1 MGAAKVFD
9 SVGMDASRTSSW
21 LNLEKMEDGEAVF
34 TWAGTAPAGNIT
46 VELSAAGRFRVDGEL
61 VDGVAEDVTARLSG
75 SNAVSGASG
84 QINMDLSPFRGA
96 VALRFKFNRTAGVAG
111 DLLNGHVSLDRRL

>member
-1 MGAAKVFD
+1 MSAAKVFD
-9 SVGMDASRTSSW
+9 SVGMDASRTSAW
-21 LNLEKMEDGEAVF
+21 LNLDKMEDGEAVF
-34 TWAGTAPAGNIT
+34 TWAGTAPTGTIT
-46 VELSAAGRFRVDGEL
+46 VEISSAGRFRVDGEL

-96 VALRFKFNRTAGVAG
+96 VAIRFKFNRTAGAAG
-111 DLLNGHVSLDRRL
+111 DLLNGSVNLDRRL